1 MKLLFFALFCL
12 GTFSGAALEI
22 NSDFVIVS
30 SRTAIAP
37 EKKVR
42 SFSAVISTE
51 FSEKSFSFLRKINM
65 TALPRPSMWA

>member
-37 EKKVR
+37 EKK
-42 SFSAVISTE
+42 SAELLCRYLNRVFGKKLLILT
-51 FSEKSFSFLRKINM
+51 
-65 TALPRPSMWA
+65 